1 MRGLYFDCFAG
12 ISGDMIIGALLD
24 LGIDFDEL
32 KRQLESLGLSGY
44 EIKTEQVKRSGIAA
58 TKFSVEVDETA
69 QPERSLAD
77 IRAIIEKTSLSN
89 QIKRR
94 ATRAFELLAEAE
106 ARVHGTNIDQ
116 VHFHEVGAVDSIIDT
131 VGAMVGFEMLGA
143 DRVFASPLRIGH
155 GFIKSQ
161 HGQLPIPAPA
171 TAELL
176 RGVPVY
182 AGDIE
187 GEFVTPTGAAIL
199 RTLCERF
206 GAMPAINIERVGYG
220 AGSRDPEG
228 VPNAVRLVLGE
239 IGEADRRLDAG
250 SDRTARAEPAPK
262 RNETVIVIE
271 TNIDDMNPQA
281 YGFVMERAFALGALD
296 VFLVPIQM
304 KKDRPG
310 VLLTVLAKPDYAEG
324 LIELLLRETTTL
336 GVRYYEANRRTLD
349 RVIES
354 VATDYGVVRIK
365 VARDGART
373 LHFQPE
379 YEDCERLARQ
389 SGAALLEVQD
399 AARAAYRERLRSKPG
414 ETESN
419 GELETK

>member
-1 MRGLYFDCFAG
+1 MRVLYFDCFAG

-24 LGIDFDEL
+24 LGVDFDEL
-32 KRQLESLGLSGY
+32 KRQLESLSLSGY
-44 EIKTEQVKRSGIAA
+44 EIRAEQVKRSGMAA
-58 TKFSVEVDETA
+58 TKFTVEVDKTA
-69 QPERSLAD
+69 QPERTLDD
-77 IRAIIEKTSLSN
+77 IRAIIEQASLSN

-94 ATRAFELLAEAE
+94 AIRAFELLAEAE
-106 ARVHGTNIDQ
+106 ARVHGTTIDH
-116 VHFHEVGAVDSIIDT
+116 VHFHEVGAIDSIIDT
-131 VGAMVGFEMLGA
+131 VGAMIGFEMLGP
-143 DRVFASPLRIGH
+143 DRFFASPLRVGH
-155 GFIKSQ
+155 GLIKSQ

-176 RGVPVY
+176 RGMPVY
-182 AGDIE
+182 AGDVE

-199 RTLCERF
+199 KTLCEKF
-206 GAMPAINIERVGYG
+206 GGMPAINIERVGYG

-228 VPNAVRLVLGE
+228 FPNALGL
-239 IGEADRRLDAG
+239 IMGEMEESDRPLDAV

-262 RNETVIVIE
+262 RDETVVVIE

-281 YGFVMERAFALGALD
+281 YGFIMERAFALGALD

-310 VLLTVLAKPDYAEG
+310 VLLTVLAKPGDAEG
-324 LIELLLRETTTL
+324 LIDLLLRETTTL

-379 YEDCERLARQ
+379 YEDCQRLARQ

-399 AARAAYRERLRSKPG
+399 AARAAYRERLKVKSG
-414 ETESN
+414 EAESN